1 MPAYGYFSLVQQ
13 QCSNGAAT
21 DPRKLTD
28 RPRGR
33 VTPPS
38 TRLASGTY
46 KLNSVSVTEGRRRL
60 VGAFVGALAGLVL
73 APLVVLLVV
82 VASGAFKIRW
92 PTSHA
97 IVLLLFTFAP
107 IIVGALAGITV
118 APSAR
123 RWVEAIQL
131 AIQTDR
137 DSRVGTDDRSTLTI
151 HVSRGFTSI
160 YAVLGL
166 AMTGAALFDAM
177 VVASSDVIG
186 VVVGWIGVVFF
197 GVATF
202 LFLMQVALANHFG
215 LTLDREGFVVAMNLG
230 RRRYRWAQVE
240 CFFTYRTVAL
250 YPIVVFKY
258 RGKAEVSGIQ
268 MTRSRLGRFDGSLP
282 QNLSIRGHALLELME
297 AWRSRMTGAG

>member
-1 MPAYGYFSLVQQ
+1 
-13 QCSNGAAT
+13 
-21 DPRKLTD
+21 
-28 RPRGR
+28 
-33 VTPPS
+33 
-38 TRLASGTY
+38 
-46 KLNSVSVTEGRRRL
+46 
-60 VGAFVGALAGLVL
+60 
-73 APLVVLLVV
+73 LVVLLVV

-177 VVASSDVIG
+177 VVASPMS
-186 VVVGWIGVVFF
+186 
-197 GVATF
+197 
-202 LFLMQVALANHFG
+202 
-215 LTLDREGFVVAMNLG
+215 
-230 RRRYRWAQVE
+230 
-240 CFFTYRTVAL
+240 
-250 YPIVVFKY
+250 
-258 RGKAEVSGIQ
+258 S
-268 MTRSRLGRFDGSLP
+268 
-282 QNLSIRGHALLELME
+282 ALLSAGS
-297 AWRSRMTGAG
+297 AWSSLEWLHSCSLCKSPWR